1 MKTSTII
8 LVVIAAIVLITGI
21 WVLSSYNS
29 FITMS
34 ETVDTAWSQV
44 ETQYQRRFDLVP
56 NLVSA
61 TKGILTQEQKVFSDI
76 AEARSKYSGS
86 SKPNDKVEAMN
97 QYDSALSRLLV
108 VMENYPQ
115 LKSYENVRALT
126 DELAGTENRVLVARD
141 RYNNEVKT
149 YNITIKRFPKNML
162 ANMFGYDARVFF
174 DAVEEASKAPKVDL

>member
-1 MKTSTII
+1 MKTSNIVL
-8 LVVIAAIVLITGI
+8 LVIGAIVLITGL

-29 FITMS
+29 FITMN

-76 AEARSKYSGS
+76 AEARSKYSGATKS
-86 SKPNDKVEAMN
+86 NDKVDAMN

-149 YNITIKRFPKNML
+149 YNITIKRFPKNLL
-162 ANMFGYDARVFF
+162 ANMFGYDAKVFF
-174 DAVEEASKAPKVDL
+174 NAVDEASKAPKVEL